1 MTVRTAARRGRAH
14 TLRLALLAGA
24 AVLATGSAAL
34 AADAG
39 ADSNTVD
46 EVKVTARYR
55 EESVTKVPVAIS
67 VVSGDAA
74 AAKNLNNLQDIAS
87 TIPTVDFR
95 TGASNKDRTVFIR
108 GVGTITTSPGVE
120 PSVSTVIDGVVLS
133 RPGQTTLD
141 LVELERIE
149 VLRGPQGTLFG
160 KNASAGVVN
169 IVSKNP
175 GPDAHAFAEAAWYE
189 GDEYRLKAGVSGPLI
204 DGKLGASLS
213 ILKSGWDGNVKNVT
227 TGQTVN
233 GYDRFGGRAKIVATP
248 SDDLTLTFSA
258 DFSRSDED
266 PPTGVFASSDRVAYP
281 TNVVTANPT
290 LVAAL
295 AASGITAGANNTK
308 TNADIRS
315 FVEDRNGGVS
325 AQVDWKVGEF
335 TVTSITGYR
344 EWKNHQ
350 RQDFDQLA
358 VATAAIPTARDDG
371 RVDFSQVSQ
380 ELRITSPKG
389 GLIDY
394 VAGLYYLKADTDEV
408 YRRDLT
414 RIVSGSAVSDYGI
427 ARYGTSGTNYA
438 IFGEGNINFTP
449 KFRAILGARAI
460 RDELSYYHD
469 RQATTTVALTGI
481 RPNHTSSGSLEK
493 DGWSGRAGLQ
503 YDVAETVNV
512 YATYSRGYKG
522 PAYNTYFNMQAIDEI
537 SLKPETSD
545 SYEAGIKGTAL
556 GGRFVGALAI
566 FKTDYENYQANFTD
580 VAGTPAAIVSRLI
593 NAGSVSSQGVEGD
606 FTLRPAQGLKL
617 GFSFAYTDATVEHFN
632 CPTGAASSCNIDGQ
646 PLPFAPKW
654 KTYTDVEYRTR
665 LNSAFDVVLS
675 TDYSWKDDTQYSLA
689 ETPDTIQKAYGIWNA
704 GVGLV
709 GVENG
714 WQVRAVVKNI
724 ADKSYSP
731 YLVYGGLAGVVR
743 YVPRD
748 NARYWGLSVRK
759 EF

>member
-1 MTVRTAARRGRAH
+1 MTVRTAARQGRAH

-24 AVLATGSAAL
+24 AVLASGTAAL
-34 AADAG
+34 AETADT
-39 ADSNTVD
+39 NVVD

-67 VVSGDAA
+67 VVSGDAV

-160 KNASAGVVN
+160 KNASAGVIN

-175 GPDAHAFAEAAWYE
+175 GAEPHAFAEAAWYE

-213 ILKSGWDGNVKNVT
+213 VLKSGWDGNVKNVT
-227 TGQTVN
+227 TGDTVN

-248 SDDLTLTFSA
+248 NDDLTLSFGL

-281 TNVVTANPT
+281 TNVVTANPL

-295 AASGITAGANNTK
+295 AASGVTAGANNTK

-315 FVEDRNGGVS
+315 FVNDRNAGAS
-325 AQVDWKVGEF
+325 IQADWKLGDF
-335 TVTSITGYR
+335 TITSITGR
-344 EWKNHQ
+344 RTWKNHQ

-358 VATAAIPTARDDG
+358 VATASIPTARDDG
-371 RVDFSQVSQ
+371 KVDFSQVSQ

-414 RIVSGSAVSDYGI
+414 RIVSGAAVSDYGI
-427 ARYGTSGTNYA
+427 ARYGTTSENYA
-438 IFGEGNINFTP
+438 LFGEGNINFTP

-460 RDELSYYHD
+460 RDKLSYYHD
-469 RQATTTVALTGI
+469 RQATTAVALTGI
-481 RPNHTSSGSLEK
+481 RPNHTSASSLEK

-503 YDVAETVNV
+503 YDLAETVNV

-580 VAGTPAAIVSRLI
+580 VTGTPPAIISRLI

-632 CPTGAASSCNIDGQ
+632 CPTGAACPSPRSGRPIPTSST
-646 PLPFAPKW
+646 A
-654 KTYTDVEYRTR
+654 
-665 LNSAFDVVLS
+665 
-675 TDYSWKDDTQYSLA
+675 
-689 ETPDTIQKAYGIWNA
+689 
-704 GVGLV
+704 
-709 GVENG
+709 
-714 WQVRAVVKNI
+714 RA
-724 ADKSYSP
+724 
-731 YLVYGGLAGVVR
+731 
-743 YVPRD
+743 
-748 NARYWGLSVRK
+748 
-759 EF
+759 